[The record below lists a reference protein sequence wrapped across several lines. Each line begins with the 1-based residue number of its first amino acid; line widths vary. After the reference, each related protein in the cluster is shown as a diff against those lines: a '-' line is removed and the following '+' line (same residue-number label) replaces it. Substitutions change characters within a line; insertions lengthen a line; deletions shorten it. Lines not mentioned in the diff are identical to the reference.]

1 MKGDY
6 HIPLEKLLGAT
17 KGSIYKLAVLAA
29 KRALQLAD
37 GEKSLIERPSE
48 KFLENA
54 LKEIMEQKVGMQE
67 DSGTE

>member
-1 MKGDY
+1 MKGDH

-37 GEKSLIERPSE
+37 GEKSLIEKPSE

-54 LKEIMEQKVGMQE
+54 LKEIVEQKVAMQE
-67 DSGTE
+67 AGSAE